1 MRFRLNDLQWQD
13 RRSVAKCRECR
24 IDGAEIALLCGWHEN
39 VVAASAA
46 VARMVAKERKQ

>member
-1 MRFRLNDLQWQD
+1 MRVRLNDLQWKD
-13 RRSVAKCRECR
+13 RRSVTKCRECR